1 MKFNFKYTL
10 FFFSLLILSACGNEY
25 DTEEYFDLEELPNYV
40 AFGDGSTNNA
50 VLETVVVA
58 EDADPGSASFIIEAP
73 AGTLSDVNI
82 TYEITGTAV
91 AGIDY
96 NIANAGS
103 IVLEANPDDFLDR
116 DQVTLDIE
124 ILTDGVV
131 DGTKT
136 LTLTL
141 TSASNA
147 EGNLAVGRGGT
158 DFLKSANLEITDVD
172 M

>member
-1 MKFNFKYTL
+1 M
-10 FFFSLLILSACGNEY
+10 
-25 DTEEYFDLEELPNYV
+25 
-40 AFGDGSTNNA
+40 
-50 VLETVVVA
+50 
-58 EDADPGSASFIIEAP
+58 
-73 AGTLSDVNI
+73 
-82 TYEITGTAV
+82 
-91 AGIDY
+91 
-96 NIANAGS
+96 
-103 IVLEANPDDFLDR
+103 EANPDDFLDR

>member
-1 MKFNFKYTL
+1 MKFNFKYALL
-10 FFFSLLILSACGNEY
+10 FFGLLALSSCGSDYAVE
-25 DTEEYFDLEELPNYV
+25 DEFDLEELPSYV
-40 AFGDGSTNNA
+40 AFGDGTTNNA
-50 VLETVVVA
+50 ILDTVVVA
-58 EDADPGSASFIIEAP
+58 EDAAAASFIIEAP

-91 AGIDY
+91 ADIDY
-96 NIANAGS
+96 KIVNAGS
-103 IVLEANPDDFLDR
+103 ITLAVDENDFLNR

-147 EGNLAVGRGGT
+147 DGSLAVGRGGT

>member
-10 FFFSLLILSACGNEY
+10 FFFSLIIFSACGSDY
-25 DTEEYFDLEELPNYV
+25 ATEDYFDLEELPNYV
-40 AFGDGSTNNA
+40 AFGDGTTNNA
-50 VLETVVVA
+50 VLETVVVD
-58 EDADPGSASFIIEAP
+58 EDAGSASFIIEAP

-82 TYEITGTAV
+82 TYDISGTAV
-91 AGIDY
+91 AGVDY
-96 NIANAGS
+96 NITNAGS
-103 IVLEANPDDFLDR
+103 ITLAVDENDFQNR
-116 DQVTLDIE
+116 DQVSLDIE

-147 EGNLAVGRGGT
+147 EGSLAVGRGGT
-158 DFLKSANLEITDVD
+158 DFLKSVDLEITDVD

>member
-10 FFFSLLILSACGNEY
+10 FFFSLIILSACGNEY
-25 DTEEYFDLEELPNYV
+25 DTEEYFDLEELPAYV
-40 AFGDGSTNNA
+40 AFGDGTTNNA
-50 VLETVVVA
+50 VLETLVVD
-58 EDADPGSASFIIEAP
+58 EDAGSASFIIEAP

-82 TYEITGTAV
+82 TYDISGTAV
-91 AGIDY
+91 AGTDY
-96 NIANAGS
+96 NIVGAGS
-103 IVLEANPDDFLDR
+103 ITLAVDVNDFQDR
-116 DQVTLDIE
+116 DQVSLDIE
-124 ILTDGVV
+124 ILSDGVI

-147 EGNLAVGRGGT
+147 EGSLAVGRGGT
-158 DFLKSANLEITDVD
+158 DFLKSANLEISDVD

>member
-25 DTEEYFDLEELPNYV
+25 DTEEYFDLEELPAYV

-50 VLETVVVA
+50 VLETVVVDENA
-58 EDADPGSASFIIEAP
+58 GSASFIIEAP
-73 AGTLSDVNI
+73 AGTLSDVTVN
-82 TYEITGTAV
+82 YEITGTAE
-91 AGIDY
+91 AGVDY
-96 NIANAGS
+96 NIANAGT
-103 IVLEANPDDFLDR
+103 ITLEVNTNDFQNR
-116 DQVTLDIE
+116 DQVSLDIE

-141 TSASNA
+141 TSATND
-147 EGNLAVGRGGT
+147 EGSLSVGRGGT

>member
-10 FFFSLLILSACGNEY
+10 FFFSLFILSSCGSDY
-25 DTEEYFDLEELPNYV
+25 ATEDYYNLEELPNYV
-40 AFGDGSTNNA
+40 AFGDGTTNNA
-50 VLETVVVA
+50 VLETLVVDENA
-58 EDADPGSASFIIEAP
+58 GTASFIIEAP
-73 AGTLSDVNI
+73 AGTLSDVDI
-82 TYEITGTAV
+82 TYDISGTAV
-91 AGIDY
+91 AGVDY
-96 NIANAGS
+96 NITNVGS
-103 IVLEANPDDFLDR
+103 ITLAVDKDDFQNR
-116 DQVTLDIE
+116 DQVSLDIE

-141 TSASNA
+141 TSAKND
-147 EGNLAVGRGGT
+147 EGSLAVGRGGT

>member
-1 MKFNFKYTL
+1 MKFNFKYAF
-10 FFFSLLILSACGNEY
+10 FFFSLLAIASCGSDY
-25 DTEEYFDLEELPNYV
+25 DVDDSFDLEELPNYV
-40 AFGDGSTNNA
+40 AFGDGTTNNA
-50 VLETVVVA
+50 VLETLVVD
-58 EDADPGSASFIIEAP
+58 EDAGTASFIIEAP

-82 TYEITGTAV
+82 TYEVTGTAV

-103 IVLEANPDDFLDR
+103 ITLAVDENDFLNR
-116 DQVTLDIE
+116 DQVLLNID

-131 DGTKT
+131 DGAKT
-136 LTLTL
+136 LTITL

-147 EGNLAVGRGGT
+147 DGSLAVGRGGS
-158 DFLKSANLEITDVD
+158 DFLKSANLEISDVD

>member
-1 MKFNFKYTL
+1 MKFNFKYAL
-10 FFFSLLILSACGNEY
+10 FFFGLLALASCGNEY
-25 DTEEYFDLEELPNYV
+25 DIDDNFDLEELPGYV

-50 VLETVVVA
+50 VLETVVVG
-58 EDADPGSASFIIEAP
+58 EDAGTASFIIEAP

-82 TYEITGTAV
+82 TYEVTGSAI
-91 AGIDY
+91 AGVDY

-103 IVLEANPDDFLDR
+103 ITLAVDENDFQNR
-116 DQVTLDIE
+116 DQVSLDIE

-136 LTLTL
+136 LTITL

-147 EGNLAVGRGGT
+147 EGSLAVGRGGT
-158 DFLKSANLEITDVD
+158 DFLKSANLEITDID
-172 M
+172 

>member
-10 FFFSLLILSACGNEY
+10 FFFSLIILSSCGSDY
-25 DTEEYFDLEELPNYV
+25 ATEDYFELEELPNYV
-40 AFGDGSTNNA
+40 AFGDGTTNNA
-50 VLETVVVA
+50 VLETLVVD
-58 EDADPGSASFIIEAP
+58 EDAATASFIIEAP

-82 TYEITGTAV
+82 TYDISGTAV

-96 NIANAGS
+96 NIVGAGS
-103 IVLEANPDDFLDR
+103 ITLAVDENDFQNR
-116 DQVTLDIE
+116 DQVSLDIE

-147 EGNLAVGRGGT
+147 EGTLAVGRGGT
-158 DFLKSANLEITDVD
+158 DFLKSVDLEISDVD

>member
-40 AFGDGSTNNA
+40 AFGDGTTNNA
-50 VLETVVVA
+50 VLATVVVA
-58 EDADPGSASFIIEAP
+58 EDAGSASFIIEAP
-73 AGTLSDVNI
+73 AGTLSDINI
-82 TYEITGTAV
+82 TYEITGSAV
-91 AGIDY
+91 AGVDY

-103 IVLEANPDDFLDR
+103 ITLATNTNDFQNR
-116 DQVTLDIE
+116 DQVSLDIE

-147 EGNLAVGRGGT
+147 EGSLAVGRGGT

>member
-1 MKFNFKYTL
+1 MKFNFKYAL
-10 FFFSLLILSACGNEY
+10 FFFGLLALSSCGSDYAVEDN
-25 DTEEYFDLEELPNYV
+25 FDLEELPGYV
-40 AFGDGSTNNA
+40 AFGDGNTNNA
-50 VLETVVVA
+50 ILETLVVA
-58 EDADPGSASFIIEAP
+58 EDDAAASFIIEAP

-91 AGIDY
+91 ADVDY
-96 NIANAGS
+96 KIVNAGS
-103 IVLEANPDDFLDR
+103 ITLAVDENDFLNR

-131 DGTKT
+131 DGVKT

-147 EGNLAVGRGGT
+147 EGSLAVGRGGT